1 MAHYRLS
8 HIDLSTRMALGL
20 QMLDP
25 MRTWGEVSQLARQ
38 YGVSRKF
45 LYELCAQARHALQS
59 ALAPKQAG
67 RKPQP
72 AQLVI
77 DRSFLHR
84 AMIVLATA
92 LPGTVRGIQLVL
104 ELLFERHCANGL
116 ISETLQAYGE
126 AARQYNAQLTIP
138 LPVLGE
144 VDEIFQGQR
153 PCLTVVDGR
162 SFLVLHLS
170 AEHRRDATTWGLTLL
185 DLAERGVQFYD
196 IASDGALGIQAGV
209 RDAELAVPLRC
220 DLFHL
225 IRKGYQ
231 ITRQLEAK
239 AYRAIETAERA
250 RSVEQQAQ
258 EPKPRRGRPKSCRVP
273 YAEAQR
279 QENQAIE
286 RYDTWC
292 WLFGEMRQA
301 LEPFNAQGDLTSSSE
316 ARQTLETVAALL
328 KSLGVSKVSSFA
340 RWQILGHLE
349 DLVAPL
355 VWLEQTLSPYRANLD
370 PSMEACIVWA
380 WRHRHALHIDV
391 EDLVDVPPDVA
402 RAFWATLELFHR
414 ASSLAESLH
423 SWLRPHLCAHRGM
436 PDWLLPLLQLFWN
449 HHVFQ
454 RGKRKGQSPLQLAG
468 VEQAPS
474 WAEVLHWLVQ
484 QQLDTH
490 AEYADC

>member
-8 HIDLSTRMALGL
+8 HIGLSTRTMLGL
-20 QMLDP
+20 RMLDP
-25 MRTWGEVSQLARQ
+25 TRRWGEVSQLARE

-45 LYELCAQARHALQS
+45 LYELHTQAQQALQS

-67 RKPQP
+67 RKPQST
-72 AQLVI
+72 QLMVN
-77 DRSFLHR
+77 RAFLHR

-92 LPGTVRGIQLVL
+92 LPGTIRGIQLAL

-116 ISETLQAYGE
+116 LSETLQAYGE
-126 AARQYNAQLTIP
+126 AARQYNAQLTVP

-144 VDEIFQGQR
+144 VDEIFQGRQ

-170 AEHRRDATTWGLTLL
+170 AEQRRDATTWGLTLL
-185 DLAERGVQFYD
+185 DLVERGVQFHD

-231 ITRQLEAK
+231 ITRHLEAK
-239 AYRAIETAERA
+239 AYQAIETAERA
-250 RSVEQQAQ
+250 RSIEQQAQ
-258 EPKPRRGRPKSCRVP
+258 EPGPRRGRPKACKVS

-279 QENQAIE
+279 LESQAIE
-286 RYDTWC
+286 HYDTWC
-292 WLFGEMRQA
+292 WLFAEMRQA
-301 LEPFNAQGDLTSSSE
+301 LGPFNAQGDLISSSE
-316 ARQTLETVAALL
+316 ARETLETVALLL
-328 KSLGVSKVSSFA
+328 KSMGITKAHSFA
-340 RWQILGHLE
+340 RWQISGHLE

-355 VWLEQTLSPYRANLD
+355 VWLERTLAPYRANLD
-370 PSMEACIVWA
+370 PSVEAFIVWA
-380 WRHRHALHIDV
+380 WCHRRTLHIDV
-391 EDLVDVPPDVA
+391 ERLAEVPTDLA

-449 HHVFQ
+449 HHTFQ
-454 RGKRKGQSPLQLAG
+454 RGKRKGQSPLELAG
-468 VEQAPS
+468 VENARS
-474 WAEVLHWLVQ
+474 WAQVLDLLVN
-484 QQLDTH
+484 QQLTTQ
-490 AEYADC
+490 AVC

>member
-8 HIDLSTRMALGL
+8 HLDLSTRMMLSL
-20 QMLDP
+20 RMLDP
-25 MRTWGEVSQLARQ
+25 TREWGEVSQLARA

-45 LYELCAQARHALQS
+45 LYELGGQVQQALHDT
-59 ALAPKQAG
+59 LAPKPAG
-67 RKPQP
+67 RKPLRTE
-72 AQLVI
+72 LVV
-77 DRSFLHR
+77 DRAFLDR
-84 AMIVLATA
+84 AKIVLVTA
-92 LPGTVRGIQLVL
+92 VPGTIRGIQLVL
-104 ELLFERHCANGL
+104 ELLFGRHCANGL

-144 VDEIFQGQR
+144 VDEIFQGQQ

-170 AEHRRDATTWGLTLL
+170 AEQGRDATTWGLTLL
-185 DLAERGVQFYD
+185 DLVERGVQFYD
-196 IASDGALGIQAGV
+196 IACDRARGIQAGI
-209 RDAELAVPLRC
+209 RDAELAVPVRC

-225 IRKGYQ
+225 IRTGHQ

-258 EPKPRRGRPKSCRVP
+258 EPQPRRGRPKSCKTP
-273 YAEAQR
+273 YSEAQR
-279 QENQAIE
+279 LENQAIE

-292 WLFGEMRQA
+292 WLFDEMRQA
-301 LEPFNAQGDLTSSSE
+301 LEPFTAQGDLTSSSE

-328 KSLGVSKVSSFA
+328 KSLGVSKASSFA
-340 RWQILGHLE
+340 RWQILGPLE

-355 VWLEQTLSPYRANLD
+355 AWLEQTLAPYRTDLD
-370 PSMEACIVWA
+370 PSTEAYIVWA
-380 WRHRHALHIDV
+380 WRHRCALQIDI
-391 EDLVDVPPDVA
+391 EDLADVPPEVA
-402 RAFWATLELFHR
+402 RACWATLELFHR

-454 RGKRKGQSPLQLAG
+454 RGKRKGQSPLELAG
-468 VEQAPS
+468 VEQAPP
-474 WAEVLHWLVQ
+474 WADVLDWLVQ
-484 QQLDTH
+484 QQLDTQVV
-490 AEYADC
+490 C